1 MIEVHRTIAT
11 TPERVFAVLADGWFY
26 AGWVVG
32 ASHIRQVDDDWPA
45 VGTRIHHSIGA
56 WPVQVKDVSIVRAV
70 EPGRMLELAAR
81 IWPIGAARIRLTL
94 NPSGSGA
101 TDVSMSEVIGSG
113 PAGLLPEAVQALL
126 LRPRNT
132 ESLHRLDDL
141 AVHRE
146 AGR

>member
-70 EPGRMLELAAR
+70 EPFIGKPGGRSAAGDR
-81 IWPIGAARIRLTL
+81 SAVDQPVRTANRRGIAGAAHPR
-94 NPSGSGA
+94 PGQSGTGGVRA
-101 TDVSMSEVIGSG
+101 GS
-113 PAGLLPEAVQALL
+113 
-126 LRPRNT
+126 
-132 ESLHRLDDL
+132 
-141 AVHRE
+141 AVHPA
-146 AGR
+146 AGMR